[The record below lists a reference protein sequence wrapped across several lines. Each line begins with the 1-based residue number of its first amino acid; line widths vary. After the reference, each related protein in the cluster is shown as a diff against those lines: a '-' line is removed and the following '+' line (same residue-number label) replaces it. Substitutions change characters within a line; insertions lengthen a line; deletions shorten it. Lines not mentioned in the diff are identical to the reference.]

1 MNAIKENTVVFP
13 KMKAD
18 QSGVLKV
25 RYSNLDPDRYNIG
38 KTTFG
43 TGSTGS
49 GSTGSGS
56 TDLGSTGSGNNALGW
71 FDSVTV
77 FVSGMF
83 TDITTLIGLK
93 NEKQWGTESYNLRMA
108 AEANAQAAA
117 NAKQKNTGLIIAVV
131 AVAVVMVVGFGILI
145 ARKK

>member
-38 KTTFG
+38 KTTYG

-49 GSTGSGS
+49 
-56 TDLGSTGSGNNALGW
+56 GSTGSGNNALGW
-71 FDSVTV
+71 FDSVTG

>member
-38 KTTFG
+38 KTTYG

-49 GSTGSGS
+49 GSTDS
-56 TDLGSTGSGNNALGW
+56 GSTGSGNNALGW
-71 FDSVTV
+71 FDSVAG

-83 TDITTLIGLK
+83 TDITTLVGLK

-108 AEANAQAAA
+108 AEANAQTAA